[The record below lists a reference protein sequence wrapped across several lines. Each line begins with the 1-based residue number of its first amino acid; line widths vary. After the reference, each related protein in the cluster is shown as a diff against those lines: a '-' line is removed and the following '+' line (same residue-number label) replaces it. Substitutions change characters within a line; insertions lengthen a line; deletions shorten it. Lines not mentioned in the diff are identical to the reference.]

1 MKERNFIIAYFVA
14 QILIALVSLA
24 LFCTGLYVAWHFI
37 SKLW

>member
-1 MKERNFIIAYFVA
+1 MKFFIAMIIAQVFC
-14 QILIALVSLA
+14 ALVSLA